1 MQDSHVETLVD
12 ESIPVSLPRVSR
24 LQQALALGAGLFL
37 CALRKRARYYVQAYR
52 QYVGRFGTGYL
63 GGEAMNDERKTLTFE
78 ERMKLK
84 REEEAEQL
92 KIEAEKLREEYLR
105 RTNRKEMKP

>member
-1 MQDSHVETLVD
+1 
-12 ESIPVSLPRVSR
+12 
-24 LQQALALGAGLFL
+24 
-37 CALRKRARYYVQAYR
+37 
-52 QYVGRFGTGYL
+52 
-63 GGEAMNDERKTLTFE
+63 MNDERKTLTFE